1 MSFYNFSFYTFF
13 ILSTAF
19 SALSAQDTLSDVL
32 IKKIELKSHFI
43 EVDRLQQIYAVNDY
57 HTLMKF
63 SASGEFQKSFN
74 ENNLGAISSVDVSN
88 PFQPLV
94 FYNEYQTAVV
104 LDRSLSELYR
114 FKLSELNF
122 TQIEALA
129 LSSDNMLWLYDP
141 NNFKLIKF
149 ESNGTINLESPDLS
163 SILETSFFPKSL
175 REAEFK
181 VFANDPEKGMLIF
194 DNFGNFIQRL
204 TFNNVD
210 YFQVS
215 GNFLLWMDAD
225 KQIHRLHLKTFR
237 EQISPVSDLGIN
249 SSGLLQ
255 LCFMSDRYLLRYS
268 DRIEIVNK
276 SKP

>member
-1 MSFYNFSFYTFF
+1 MPFLKLFF
-13 ILSTAF
+13 NLSLTLIA
-19 SALSAQDTLSDVL
+19 ALPALIAQDLPPNVL
-32 IKKIELKSHFI
+32 IKKIDLKSHFV
-43 EVDRLQQIYAVNDY
+43 EVDRMQQIYAVSDD
-57 HTLMKF
+57 HTLLKF
-63 SASGEFQKSFN
+63 SASGELQKSFN
-74 ENNLGAISSVDVSN
+74 ENSLGAISSVDVSN

-122 TQIEALA
+122 TQIDALA

-149 ESNGTINLESPDLS
+149 ESNGTVNLESPDLS
-163 SILETSFFPKSL
+163 SILESSFFPKSL

-204 TFNNVD
+204 SLNAIG

-215 GNFLLWMDAD
+215 GTFLIWMDAD
-225 KQIHRLHLKTFR
+225 KQLHRLHLKTFR
-237 EQISPVSDLGIN
+237 EQISPLTDLGID
-249 SSGLLQ
+249 SKDLLQ
-255 LCFMSDRYLLRYS
+255 LCIMPNSYLLRYP
-268 DRIEIVNK
+268 DRIELVEK

>member
-13 ILSTAF
+13 ILTTAF